1 MSLHKNTTERPPVRR
16 SEADRLLTSGN
27 KQTNRL
33 YPSLPKTDRYDAC
46 VADRSVEE
54 KLRPASVFHP
64 RTLLGENQSDSSA
77 ASREARWKAQIL
89 ILEEQKQ
96 ELLSINEKWAKEYRT
111 MRQYYKE
118 KVQDLKTL
126 LQRDYSQF
134 EEMCEAGEINTELYG
149 KLKFKTLKDIKSPR
163 TGDADVSSEL
173 LKAEKE
179 AKELRVQNNTLTRRG
194 QHQHEEIRRLNK
206 ALEDALQTSQ
216 PLEVSSET
224 LHEIWKHQAEVYK
237 EDFLK
242 ERRDREKLKEKC
254 LDVEKKFRKVHS
266 ELRVLKSQVT
276 RTPQPVPEC
285 SCTTRARSP
294 TWDVRHINPRHMV
307 LERR

>member
-16 SEADRLLTSGN
+16 SEADKLLTTIN
-27 KQTNRL
+27 TQTTRL
-33 YPSLPKTDRYDAC
+33 YPSLPTTDRYDAH
-46 VADRSVEE
+46 VADRSVGE

-64 RTLLGENQSDSSA
+64 GTLLRENQLDTSA
-77 ASREARWKAQIL
+77 ASSEARWKAQIL
-89 ILEEQKQ
+89 ILQEQKQ

-118 KVQDLKTL
+118 KVQDLKAL
-126 LQRDYSQF
+126 LQHDYSQF
-134 EEMCEAGEINTELYG
+134 EEEMCEAGEINIKLYE
-149 KLKFKTLKDIKSPR
+149 KLKSKTLKDIKSPL

-194 QHQHEEIRRLNK
+194 QHQHDEIRRLNE

-216 PLEVSSET
+216 PLEVSRET
-224 LHEIWKHQAEVYK
+224 LHEIWRHQAEVYK

-242 ERRDREKLKEKC
+242 ERRDREKLKEKY

-266 ELRVLKSQVT
+266 ELRVLKSQV
-276 RTPQPVPEC
+276 QQLILLHVFFLYLQ
-285 SCTTRARSP
+285 
-294 TWDVRHINPRHMV
+294 H
-307 LERR
+307 